1 MQWKE
6 IRLWSHKYWYLM
18 LSIVMIECFL
28 YSLPMEN
35 YKPDYLLSALIQ
47 SLATVFALAFT
58 ITLIIAQM
66 SDDHELSLRIL
77 LDRKT
82 ICFMLLFVF
91 SIILATLGLLHS
103 HYTMI
108 CSRGAVMLSGA
119 CFFFLVPYFLSVS
132 YKINRTHELEIL
144 EKWIK
149 ARMDKLPDGKFMDE
163 LSKETLEPMMEDL
176 RKIQTLGSIAYK
188 KGDGTAFKKSL
199 DVLLSLTSNAKFN
212 DVMEAIIERFVLLGR
227 ECEEDDKKFSVLASK
242 ILDYTFTG
250 DFPNELTSRL
260 IEVLND
266 MGIETRN
273 LKVCSMSIQVLEEIR
288 IKTKEQKDII
298 DDLLKM
304 ADEGT
309 RELKLHFQA
318 LKKPK
323 GKT

>member
-1 MQWKE
+1 
-6 IRLWSHKYWYLM
+6 
-18 LSIVMIECFL
+18 
-28 YSLPMEN
+28 
-35 YKPDYLLSALIQ
+35 
-47 SLATVFALAFT
+47 
-58 ITLIIAQM
+58 
-66 SDDHELSLRIL
+66 
-77 LDRKT
+77 
-82 ICFMLLFVF
+82 
-91 SIILATLGLLHS
+91 
-103 HYTMI
+103 
-108 CSRGAVMLSGA
+108 
-119 CFFFLVPYFLSVS
+119 
-132 YKINRTHELEIL
+132 
-144 EKWIK
+144 
-149 ARMDKLPDGKFMDE
+149 MDE